1 MYLFYSNDDEEED
14 GKGGG
19 DPGDGAKPK
28 KRKAKDEVTKPDVT
42 EGDGAKA
49 KKRKTTDEPVKP
61 AVTDPKDND
70 DNKDFEEG
78 EEIVIRRS
86 KRLKV
91 RSEMDDFIVQDYK
104 EKRKSYR
111 SRKEEAR
118 RRREA
123 SAFILDQ
130 SSITFRAVSG
140 YYGNFG
146 EKDHL
151 FDDQKDFE
159 DSDIYVEES
168 SQEIDLPELPKN
180 KKKNFIHSDDEDELT
195 IGDVT
200 LRNNISK
207 NIQYLEAEDID
218 VDIFE
223 APVAP
228 RTPSQ
233 TPRRGRG
240 GRKVRGRGRGKQTN
254 KIGNDHAVN
263 KEDNEVFVNGSFLNT
278 EVPSK
283 RDYDSD
289 IFTAESST
297 SVETADDKNA
307 VQGQDQ
313 QANEGQ
319 DQQANE
325 GQDQSAN
332 EDEALLGMNTKVRT
346 SRQTKVRTSR
356 QMKVRTSRQMKVR
369 TSQQTKM
376 KPSWFSINTSCT

>member
-28 KRKAKDEVTKPDVT
+28 KRKARDEVTKPDVT
-42 EGDGAKA
+42 EGGDVTDPGDGAKA
-49 KKRKTTDEPVKP
+49 KKHKTTDEATKP
-61 AVTDPKDND
+61 AVMKPDPNAKGDND

-118 RRREA
+118 RRHEA

-130 SSITFRAVSG
+130 SSVTFRAISG

-146 EKDHL
+146 KKDHL

-159 DSDIYVEES
+159 DCDIDVEES
-168 SQEIDLPELPKN
+168 SEDIELPELPKT
-180 KKKNFIHSDDEDELT
+180 KKTNFIDSDDEDELK

-207 NIQYLEAEDID
+207 NIQFLEADDID

-223 APVAP
+223 TPVTP

-278 EVPSK
+278 EVPSQC
-283 RDYDSD
+283 DYDSD

-297 SVETADDKNA
+297 SFETADDKNA

-313 QANEGQ
+313 EANEGQ

-325 GQDQSAN
+325 GQDQQPN
-332 EDEALLGMNTKVRT
+332 EG
-346 SRQTKVRTSR
+346 QTKRSGPADKR
-356 QMKVRTSRQMKVR
+356 RSGPGGKRRSGPAGK
-369 TSQQTKM
+369 
-376 KPSWFSINTSCT
+376 